1 MPAMDERPFAA
12 VMDPDRRTL
21 AVSGSVDELAVD
33 DFRWAL
39 HLCTNAA
46 EDPIVDLSDVDFFP
60 SVAVGALIGALKRNP
75 GAVTVVAR
83 QGSFAAKVL
92 ELCGI
97 PFEPQ
102 AAGAGES

>member
-12 VMDPDRRTL
+12 VMGPDRRTL

-39 HLCTNAA
+39 HVCTNAA
-46 EDPIVDLSDVDFFP
+46 DEPVVDLSDVDFFP

-83 QGSFAAKVL
+83 QGSFAAHVL

-97 PFEPQ
+97 PFDPQ
-102 AAGAGES
+102 AAPTLE